1 MSQCHLRCFSA
12 TKRLD
17 VIQSIGMSS
26 AADLDKLAKWIEE
39 SRLDPNDPSNAD
51 LMYLMRVS
59 NLPSYFLH
67 RFSRGRFKCE
77 LFFSLCAVATL
88 SSQWFDFPSTSGWN
102 ICSRSSISFRMLT
115 STTQNGSSF
124 CSSAPTKTPT
134 SDTSRV
140 PRLIGKSQK
149 KYSRCIS

>member
-1 MSQCHLRCFSA
+1 MGKISLNTCGGFACSVAWCLDAEGNALVPPSSLPVHQIKYTLPKFPPTKPSMSQCHLRCFSA

-59 NLPSYFLH
+59 DLPS
-67 RFSRGRFKCE
+67 
-77 LFFSLCAVATL
+77 
-88 SSQWFDFPSTSGWN
+88 
-102 ICSRSSISFRMLT
+102 
-115 STTQNGSSF
+115 
-124 CSSAPTKTPT
+124 
-134 SDTSRV
+134 
-140 PRLIGKSQK
+140 
-149 KYSRCIS
+149 

>member
-1 MSQCHLRCFSA
+1 MLQPCSCFSA

-59 NLPSYFLH
+59 GRLH
-67 RFSRGRFKCE
+67 
-77 LFFSLCAVATL
+77 
-88 SSQWFDFPSTSGWN
+88 
-102 ICSRSSISFRMLT
+102 
-115 STTQNGSSF
+115 
-124 CSSAPTKTPT
+124 
-134 SDTSRV
+134 V
-140 PRLIGKSQK
+140 PVVTRI
-149 KYSRCIS
+149 